1 MLCWPF
7 RLWLPVGWDTRP
19 RGATP
24 RSVGSEEDAPRKD
37 GDAGKDQ
44 GYWSEECLNAA
55 AVTRRKIENAA
66 HARPDGK
73 AGRHQHA
80 HRKDDHLHALRLCHA
95 AIMAPREA

>member
-7 RLWLPVGWDTRP
+7 RLWLPGVGILDL
-19 RGATP
+19 
-24 RSVGSEEDAPRKD
+24 EAPLLVLLVQKRMPHGKMAMQARIKD
-37 GDAGKDQ
+37 
-44 GYWSEECLNAA
+44 YWSEECLNAA